1 MYYLDCFLSLSF
13 SGDTSNLPLYL
24 EVLDLVKE
32 KEHFSIPDV
41 GMSVFTILFS
51 ETRQYS
57 DPLKVN
63 IGC

>member
-1 MYYLDCFLSLSF
+1 MHYLDCFLSLSF

-57 DPLKVN
+57 NPLKVN

>member
-1 MYYLDCFLSLSF
+1 MSYLDCFLSLSF

-24 EVLDLVKE
+24 EVLDLVEE

>member
-1 MYYLDCFLSLSF
+1 MSYLDCFLSLSF

-32 KEHFSIPDV
+32 QENFSIPDI

-51 ETRQYS
+51 ETCQYS
-57 DPLKVN
+57 GPLKVN

>member
-1 MYYLDCFLSLSF
+1 MSYLDCFLSLSF

-41 GMSVFTILFS
+41 GMGVFTSLFS
-51 ETRQYS
+51 ETCQYT
-57 DPLKVN
+57 DLLKVN